1 MKAKTRASKRTAQSE
16 TVSIRGGR
24 SDRAVMPLRSA
35 ERFVILK
42 QAAGIAQEKKSKRIG
57 GRISP
62 KLVRLAKQKTGIRS
76 DSDLIEA
83 GLLTLA
89 TDDAFGRWLVAQAGR
104 LDKDVS
110 IPARISYRVQCVLV
124 E

>member
-1 MKAKTRASKRTAQSE
+1 MTAKTKRTAQSK
-16 TVSIRGGR
+16 TTSIRGEHVGR
-24 SDRAVMPLRSA
+24 AAMPLRSV
-35 ERFVILK
+35 ERFATLK
-42 QAAGIAQEKKSKRIG
+42 QAAGIAADKKSKRIG

-104 LDKDVS
+104 LDKD
-110 IPARISYRVQCVLV
+110 LDLGL
-124 E
+124 